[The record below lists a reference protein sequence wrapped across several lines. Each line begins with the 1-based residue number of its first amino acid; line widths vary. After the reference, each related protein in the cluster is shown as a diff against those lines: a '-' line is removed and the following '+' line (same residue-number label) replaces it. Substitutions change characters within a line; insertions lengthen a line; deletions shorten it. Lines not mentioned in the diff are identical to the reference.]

1 MKKRL
6 TTIIE
11 ITETH
16 IKFLQA
22 TLSRRRPVI
31 LRSSVAKITDAS
43 EQGISKLLTDM
54 ADPRMKKTYVVAV
67 VPRRQVMV
75 RYFSFPSHSEEEIKK
90 MISLQVVQQVPYARE
105 DIVFDYTI
113 LGKDPSGYSKVL
125 AAIVHKEVISRYFKV
140 FSKTGL
146 TISSIVLSSIG
157 IVNWLSSYEKKEKA
171 LDGIVILNVDTSTSE
186 ICFCKA
192 GRLLFSRH
200 VGFGVKDLGA
210 DQEEAF
216 VKEIGITL
224 EVYQKEKIGPI
235 PKKVILLAPS
245 EIIVGFSEKI
255 QSELQLQVES
265 IDPYQYFVRSRNI
278 LIPKVSQG
286 DYYSLVVPSGLAV
299 KGGQK
304 NFNLL
309 PKVISDERKA
319 KAKKS
324 AWVRFLLLAVLIIIF
339 GGGILLAR
347 VQEQKSE
354 FDSLEQKIASLKP
367 RIERIKLKKEHID
380 AIEKYLD
387 AKPLAVDIIY
397 ELYNLTPE
405 DASFRLIYIDPQD
418 NVTFQ
423 GIAEKLSSV
432 NGFQSRLVNSSLFT
446 NVNLQY
452 ATQRKIFQGE
462 ITDFKITAQIVRP

>member
-1 MKKRL
+1 MKKHL

-16 IKFLQA
+16 VKFLEA
-22 TLSRRRPVI
+22 ALSRRKPVL
-31 LRSSVAKITDAS
+31 LRSSVAKITEPS
-43 EQGISKLLTDM
+43 EQGISKLLTTM

-113 LGKDPSGYSKVL
+113 LDKDSSGYAKVL
-125 AAIVHKEVISRYFKV
+125 AAIAHKEVISRYFKV
-140 FSKTGL
+140 FAKAGL
-146 TISSIVLSSIG
+146 TINSIVLSSIAV
-157 IVNWLSSYEKKEKA
+157 VNWLSSYEKKEKTSH
-171 LDGIVILNVDTSTSE
+171 GVSILNIDTSTSE
-186 ICFCKA
+186 ICFCKK

-200 VGFGVKDLGA
+200 IGFGVKDLGA
-210 DQEEAF
+210 DQEDAF
-216 VKEIGITL
+216 VREVGMTL
-224 EVYQKEKIGPI
+224 ESYQKEKIGPLPQKI
-235 PKKVILLAPS
+235 ILLAPP
-245 EIIVGFSEKI
+245 EAIVGFSQKI
-255 QSELQLQVES
+255 QSELQLNAEF
-265 IDPYQYFVRSRNI
+265 IDPYQYFI
-278 LIPKVSQG
+278 EAKEIAIPIISKG

-309 PKVISDERKA
+309 PKVVSDQRKA

-324 AWVRFLLLAVLIIIF
+324 AWIKFLLLASLIILF
-339 GGGILLAR
+339 GSGILLTK
-347 VQEQKSE
+347 VQQEKNR
-354 FDSLEQKIASLKP
+354 FDNIKEKLAELKP
-367 RIERIKLKKEHID
+367 RIEEIKRKKEHIE
-380 AIEKYLD
+380 AIEKYLNV
-387 AKPLAVDIIY
+387 KPLSVDIIY
-397 ELYNLTPE
+397 ELYNLTPK
-405 DASFRLIYIDPQD
+405 DASFRLIYVDPQD
-418 NVTFQ
+418 NVTLQ

-462 ITDFKITAQIVRP
+462 ITDFKITAEIVRP